1 MAELL
6 VCVSDKEV
14 EAFLSGLSANA
25 LKALPWMFEFWALPH
40 QIIPNGKWSTWVIM
54 GGRGAGKTRAGAE
67 WVRAQVEGSR
77 PLDEGACRQI
87 ALVGE
92 TYDQV
97 RDVMVFGDSGIFAC
111 CPPDRRPKWQATRK
125 RLVWPNGA
133 VATCY
138 SASDP
143 EGLRGPQFDGAWVD
157 ELAKWKKGRAAWD
170 MLQFALR
177 LGDDPRQV
185 VTTTPK
191 NVAVL
196 REVLD
201 REGTVSTSAPT
212 SANAVNLAQSFLD
225 KVTADYGGTRLGRQ
239 ELDGELLQDVDGAL
253 WHLEDLDAIRLRN
266 APELTRVVVAVD
278 PPTTS
283 GENAD
288 ACGIIVAGVVMQGP
302 PQDWRA
308 YVLADLTLHA
318 VTPNAWAKAVVV
330 AAKEFGADRVVAEVN
345 QGGEMVE
352 TVLRQHSG
360 LVPYKGVRASRGKS
374 ARAEPVAALYEQGRV
389 FHLDGLRDL
398 EDQMCRMSLAGFCGK
413 GSPDRV
419 DALVWALTDLMVDA
433 AHNYQRPTVRALY

>member
-1 MAELL
+1 MY
-6 VCVSDKEV
+6 
-14 EAFLSGLSANA
+14 
-25 LKALPWMFEFWALPH
+25 
-40 QIIPNGKWSTWVIM
+40 NG
-54 GGRGAGKTRAGAE
+54 
-67 WVRAQVEGSR
+67 Q
-77 PLDEGACRQI
+77 
-87 ALVGE
+87 
-92 TYDQV
+92 
-97 RDVMVFGDSGIFAC
+97 
-111 CPPDRRPKWQATRK
+111 
-125 RLVWPNGA
+125 
-133 VATCY
+133 
-138 SASDP
+138 
-143 EGLRGPQFDGAWVD
+143 QFDGAWVD